1 MCLKMLHPIMPFVTE
16 ELWGIFRKGEGLL
29 SNSDWPQV
37 NSSSIDEYE
46 VKNVENVITFIED
59 IRSAKSDFNLLSGEK
74 TELYVVDLKT
84 EKYSYIKGK

>member
-1 MCLKMLHPIMPFVTE
+1 MLHPIMPFVTE
-16 ELWGIFRKGEGLL
+16 ELGHFRKGEGLL

-59 IRSAKSDFNLLSGEK
+59 IRSTKSDFNLLSGEK
-74 TELYVVDLKT
+74 TELYVVDLKM
-84 EKYSYIKGK
+84 ESIHI